1 MAMSSINTTQ
11 TLLPALSILL
21 LLSSSYFVIQ
31 HAKRQTSCVVIL
43 LSILSFGFGFAAV
56 ALLPIDLSYA
66 SVALMNASAGN
77 DNENFNDD
85 EVHDDGIENNPTYLP
100 WRITYW
106 TTFLLAWFILPIT
119 REVLTSG
126 QFTFYHR
133 LKDGISN
140 SFRGL
145 LIMMIC
151 GITSMIAMAIHMKSF
166 HLVTIVLPVLMA
178 LGNTYGLLLVA
189 LLLGNGL
196 VNIPKRY
203 WREACPAKELR
214 RALIMTT
221 NAEEELFGAVM
232 ELEDVE
238 DKIEVVC
245 QTAVCLKDDDDNGM
259 LGGSSTEE
267 GGGRHQRRRRR
278 GFCTCQVD
286 EVTAFHEC
294 LEELVRRKNETADLC
309 SERRTRRGGDGSGGG
324 ISPRRRSS
332 GGCGDN
338 GDDGRNSD
346 GEVNTMDIKY
356 LVSLSGL
363 LTTAQERVTSA
374 QLRWDYLIEHS
385 RLLSK
390 LMDDDTPSTNIRGEF
405 ESESIS
411 DILLTSSS
419 VPNRCCRNLRFSLQ
433 RTWVRYLRY
442 PVYRCIAII
451 TATLSVFVL
460 LSEVTLGVPLNLSP
474 FSWTLH
480 ALDRYHKEHN
490 NSTSRFLFQVT
501 ALIPLLYMSL
511 CVYTC
516 LAQISQLGPFCLRSN
531 RQSTGV
537 ALIFNAQYLVRL
549 QFSLGYNYLLM

>member
-1 MAMSSINTTQ
+1 M
-11 TLLPALSILL
+11 
-21 LLSSSYFVIQ
+21 
-31 HAKRQTSCVVIL
+31 
-43 LSILSFGFGFAAV
+43 

-66 SVALMNASAGN
+66 SIMAVASSSSSTSSTASDAYQGAN
-77 DNENFNDD
+77 DNDD
-85 EVHDDGIENNPTYLP
+85 TNYGDATTTNNMMNSNPTYLP

-119 REVLTSG
+119 REILTSG
-126 QFTFYHR
+126 QFTFFHR
-133 LKDGISN
+133 FKDGLSN

-145 LIMMIC
+145 LLMLAC
-151 GITSMIAMAIHMKSF
+151 GIISIIGMAIHLKSF

-178 LGNTYGLLLVA
+178 MGNTYGLLLVA

-196 VNIPKRY
+196 VTIPKRY
-203 WREACPAKELR
+203 WNEACPAKELR
-214 RALIMTT
+214 RTLIMTT
-221 NAEEELFGAVM
+221 NAEEELFEAVM

-238 DKIEVVC
+238 DKIEEVC
-245 QTAVCLKDDDDNGM
+245 QTAVCLRDDNDDGM
-259 LGGSSTEE
+259 LGGSDE
-267 GGGRHQRRRRR
+267 GRLPRRKRR
-278 GFCTCQVD
+278 GFCICKVD
-286 EVTAFHEC
+286 EVTEFHEC

-309 SERRTRRGGDGSGGG
+309 SKRRTRRGGGGG
-324 ISPRRRSS
+324 AATASGQSSRRRSDRDDDDES
-332 GGCGDN
+332 NNRNNDGG
-338 GDDGRNSD
+338 
-346 GEVNTMDIKY
+346 EINTMDIKY

-374 QLRWDYLIEHS
+374 QLRCDHLMDHS

-390 LMDDDTPSTNIRGEF
+390 LMDDGDSSRRSGEEF
-405 ESESIS
+405 ENDGSADSL
-411 DILLTSSS
+411 LLTTSSA
-419 VPNRCCRNLRFSLQ
+419 PTICCGKLRYTLQ

-442 PVYRCIAII
+442 PVFRCIALI

-490 NSTSRFLFQVT
+490 NSTSRFLFQVV

-516 LAQISQLGPFCLRSN
+516 LAQISQLGPYCLRSN

-537 ALIFNAQYLVRL
+537 ALVFNAQYLVRL
-549 QFSLGYNYLLM
+549 QFSLGYNYLLMLVCYACEVD